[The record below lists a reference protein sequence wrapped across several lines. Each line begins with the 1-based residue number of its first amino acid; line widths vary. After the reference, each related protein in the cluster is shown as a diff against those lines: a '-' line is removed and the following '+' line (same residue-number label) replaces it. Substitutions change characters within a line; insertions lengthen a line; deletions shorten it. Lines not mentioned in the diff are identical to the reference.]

1 MLFSDYIEKVARVV
15 HMDFTSL
22 IVVAIFLIL
31 CGAVLR
37 KVFAAIGNLALM
49 IAALLVLLFAFH
61 TWDGNDLVISLL
73 GLTCVAIVGKEAYGR
88 LSR

>member
-1 MLFSDYIEKVARVV
+1 MLFSEYIERVARVV
-15 HMDFTSL
+15 HMDFTSI
-22 IVVAIFLIL
+22 IVVAIFLLI

-37 KVFAAIGNLALM
+37 KVFAAFGNLALM
-49 IAALLVLLFAFH
+49 IAALLAILFASH

-73 GLTCVAIVGKEAYGR
+73 GITCAAIVGKEVYGR

>member
-1 MLFSDYIEKVARVV
+1 
-15 HMDFTSL
+15 MDFTSI
-22 IVVAIFLIL
+22 IVVAIFLLI

-37 KVFAAIGNLALM
+37 KVFAAFGNLALM
-49 IAALLVLLFAFH
+49 IAALLAILFASH

-73 GLTCVAIVGKEAYGR
+73 GITCAAIVGKEVYGR